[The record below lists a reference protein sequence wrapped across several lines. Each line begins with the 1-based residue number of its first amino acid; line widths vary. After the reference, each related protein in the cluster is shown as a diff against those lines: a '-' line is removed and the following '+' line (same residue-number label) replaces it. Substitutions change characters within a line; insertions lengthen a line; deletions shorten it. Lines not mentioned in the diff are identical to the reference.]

1 MKWPAKGAPRTLA
14 LGRVGNA
21 AQVWVNGQPLA
32 RPPAAPGGWR
42 APVVFPLPDGVL
54 KAGVNTITVRIGN
67 LRREGGF
74 LDSPAGMY
82 IEGDQKLPLAGT
94 WQYRVE
100 RQTNAAALYGRPGE
114 LAAHVAAAVAA
125 ESGER
130 GLTVAETTPAAPADV
145 ALKLGVIPH
154 QLKFDKNELTV
165 KAGQFVELVFANAD
179 VMQHNFLLGTP
190 GSLDRIGAA
199 ADAMMTGPDGL
210 AQQYVPAIPE
220 VLFAT
225 ALVDPGQTL
234 TVQFKAPEQ
243 PGEYPYVCTFPG
255 HWRVM
260 NGIMH
265 VTPSDDRYG
274 NAAPTLGSS
283 MTGHA
288 GASMSDTIDRTRLFT
303 GCVVALV
310 ATAFGFAVR
319 AAILGQW
326 RAEFNL
332 SQEQIGYL
340 LGAGLFPF
348 AISIILFSLII
359 DRLGNGVSM
368 AIAFTLHALS
378 AVITVAAPLLL
389 ADPGAGPDAV
399 LEGQRNG
406 FALLY
411 IGTFIFA
418 LGNGTIEAVVN
429 PVTATLY
436 DREKTKYLNMLH
448 AGWPGGLVLG
458 GLVAIAVSFIDPARV
473 PGSLWQW
480 QVGLVL
486 VPTLAYG
493 LMLLGQRFPVQERVA
508 ANVPYYEMLR
518 EFGAGSCFVVCFFLV
533 AGLNQI
539 LVILG
544 VPTFALAAQLGI
556 ALVVTLLFAAYVRSF
571 GRPVFILLLLIM
583 VLLATTELG
592 TDSWI
597 SDIMHTVLESP
608 TLGTLFLVWTSLIMF
623 VLRFFA
629 GPIVHRI
636 GPLGLLAA
644 SAAVAAVGLL
654 WLSTAGTSPDHAL
667 RRRHVLRRWQDVLLA
682 DDARSRQ

>member
-1 MKWPAKGAPRTLA
+1 MP
-14 LGRVGNA
+14 
-21 AQVWVNGQPLA
+21 
-32 RPPAAPGGWR
+32 
-42 APVVFPLPDGVL
+42 
-54 KAGVNTITVRIGN
+54 
-67 LRREGGF
+67 
-74 LDSPAGMY
+74 
-82 IEGDQKLPLAGT
+82 
-94 WQYRVE
+94 
-100 RQTNAAALYGRPGE
+100 
-114 LAAHVAAAVAA
+114 
-125 ESGER
+125 
-130 GLTVAETTPAAPADV
+130 
-145 ALKLGVIPH
+145 
-154 QLKFDKNELTV
+154 
-165 KAGQFVELVFANAD
+165 
-179 VMQHNFLLGTP
+179 
-190 GSLDRIGAA
+190 
-199 ADAMMTGPDGL
+199 
-210 AQQYVPAIPE
+210 
-220 VLFAT
+220 
-225 ALVDPGQTL
+225 
-234 TVQFKAPEQ
+234 
-243 PGEYPYVCTFPG
+243 
-255 HWRVM
+255 
-260 NGIMH
+260 
-265 VTPSDDRYG
+265 
-274 NAAPTLGSS
+274 
-283 MTGHA
+283 
-288 GASMSDTIDRTRLFT
+288 DTIDRTRLFT

-389 ADPGAGPDAV
+389 ADPGAGPEAV

-406 FALLY
+406 FSLLY

-458 GLVAIAVSFIDPARV
+458 GLVAIAMSFIDPARV

-623 VLRFFA
+623 ALRFFA

-644 SAAVAAVGLL
+644 SAAVAVVGLL
-654 WLSTAGTSPDHAL
+654 WLSTAGTSPVTLFAAATFYGIGKTFFWPTTLGVVSEQYPRGGAL
-667 RRRHVLRRWQDVLLA
+667 MLNAIAGVGMISVGTIGNPAIGAVQDRALTAELRAADPALARRVVVSRPGLFGESYALDPTARALLAEELAASAAQVQGSVPQELLESDGSRRLDARHQELSRQSVLLTA
-682 DDARSRQ
+682 LDSRTKQETLGRIALLPVIMLACYLALIAYFRKAGGYRAERLVPDAAGGVVPQL